1 MFEKEEFFHYEFS
14 LFNNFLTYFDDKF
27 ISLLLPT
34 VECYLNTVS
43 MISEYKIEKII
54 FYINL
59 AFNYLNKNRNLSE
72 FKKIFSELSLLI
84 EDNLF
89 DIPILQYYKYELLY
103 SYVRGNISKE
113 KFLLLSKM
121 NKEETKEAI
130 GKTLDIN
137 FNCYGI

>member
-1 MFEKEEFFHYEFS
+1 
-14 LFNNFLTYFDDKF
+14 
-27 ISLLLPT
+27 
-34 VECYLNTVS
+34 

-89 DIPILQYYKYELLY
+89 DIPILQYYKYELLC

-121 NKEETKEAI
+121 NKEETKETI

-137 FNCYGI
+137 FNCYDI

>member
-1 MFEKEEFFHYEFS
+1 MNS
-14 LFNNFLTYFDDKF
+14 TYFDDKF

-34 VECYLNTVS
+34 VECYLSTVS

-59 AFNYLNKNRNLSE
+59 AFNYLDKNRNLSE
-72 FKKIFSELSLLI
+72 FKNIFSELSLLI

-89 DIPILQYYKYELLY
+89 DIPILQYYKYELLC

>member
-1 MFEKEEFFHYEFS
+1 
-14 LFNNFLTYFDDKF
+14 
-27 ISLLLPT
+27 
-34 VECYLNTVS
+34 

-89 DIPILQYYKYELLY
+89 DIPILQYYKYELLC